1 MSGNPTYHHK
11 CPETRHLRD
20 AQSHPAPSI
29 YPPHKHVVL
38 HPTYRVENIVAK
50 AELDVDLD
58 LYGLAKLSHDVDY
71 EPEQF
76 PGAIFKVHDPK
87 AALLLFKNGKI
98 ICTGARTTADIK
110 RAVNQAV
117 ELVNR
122 YIDTKTR

>member
-1 MSGNPTYHHK
+1 MSK
-11 CPETRHLRD
+11 K
-20 AQSHPAPSI
+20 QSSSI

-50 AELDVDLD
+50 AELNVDLD

-98 ICTGARTTADIK
+98 ICTGARTTAEIK
-110 RAVNQAV
+110 RAVSQAV
-117 ELVNR
+117 DLVNK

>member
-1 MSGNPTYHHK
+1 MPK
-11 CPETRHLRD
+11 K
-20 AQSHPAPSI
+20 QPASI

-38 HPTYRVENIVAK
+38 HPTYRIENIVAK
-50 AELDVDLD
+50 AELNVDLD

-76 PGAIFKVHDPK
+76 PGAIFKVHEPK

-98 ICTGARTTADIK
+98 ICTGARTVADIK

-122 YIDTKTR
+122 YIDIKAK